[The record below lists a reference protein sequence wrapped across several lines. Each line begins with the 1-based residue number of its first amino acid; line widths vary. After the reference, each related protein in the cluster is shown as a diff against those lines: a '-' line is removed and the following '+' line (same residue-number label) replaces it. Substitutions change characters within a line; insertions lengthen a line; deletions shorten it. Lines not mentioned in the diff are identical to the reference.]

1 MAWLKRLLRPCRRTQ
16 VVIWNLS
23 STKVTLKYRCTG
35 SLVVDINPHH
45 VFSPCLDSAQAVQ
58 LKNDH
63 WAPITSTASVKWP
76 SRATWAWINETHTH
90 CWGPSDFRLE
100 LEDGR
105 VLCQPYGSDA
115 SEPRYPVIYI
125 IVGSNAVDCPVKVHP
140 IVVYCNK
147 KGIKD
152 PLRLPNSLVQSPP
165 EAIDW

>member
-23 STKVTLKYRCTG
+23 STKLTLKNRGTG

-63 WAPITSTASVKWP
+63 WAPITSTASAK
-76 SRATWAWINETHTH
+76 WAWVKAHSH
-90 CWGPSDFRLE
+90 RWGPSDFWLE

-105 VLCQPYGSDA
+105 VLCELM
-115 SEPRYPVIYI
+115 EPGYPVIYI
-125 IVGSNAVDCPVKVHP
+125 IVASNAVDCPVKMHP
-140 IVVYCNK
+140 IVVFCK
-147 KGIKD
+147 KTGIKD
-152 PLRLPNSLVQSPP
+152 PLRLPNSLV
-165 EAIDW
+165 